1 MPMICMFTY
10 SHWVRRLHS
19 KSHTHTH
26 TTCGAE
32 LSFHRRRCRANQ
44 LRC

>member
-26 TTCGAE
+26 HVWCGA
-32 LSFHRRRCRANQ
+32 Q
-44 LRC
+44 LPQKTM